1 MIGSPDTGKTMLS
14 LRLPTILPP
23 LTPPESLETI
33 RIYSALGRLKVDEPL
48 LATRPFRDPYQVP
61 GVQFQELSASADGTS
76 SAMMREQVDRARR
89 MQQARF
95 GAARKAHQEM
105 RKLSSKRLNR
115 LEQHSARMPG
125 DPRTPQQLE
134 LGFESRPL

>member
-95 GAARKAHQEM
+95 GAARKAYQEM

-115 LEQHSARMPG
+115 L
-125 DPRTPQQLE
+125 
-134 LGFESRPL
+134 